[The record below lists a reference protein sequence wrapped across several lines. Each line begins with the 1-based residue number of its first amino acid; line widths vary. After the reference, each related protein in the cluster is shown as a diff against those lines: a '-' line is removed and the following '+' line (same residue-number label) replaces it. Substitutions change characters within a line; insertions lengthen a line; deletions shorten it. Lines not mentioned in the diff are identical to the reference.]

1 VAAVAIA
8 AEEFP
13 RRMEIAVV
21 EVHRAERSSLV
32 VRVGEG
38 ACPWCAFAPMRAEAG
53 QRGYCPR
60 CAGPVLA
67 LLGPGRRDGVN

>member
-1 VAAVAIA
+1 MAVAFA

-13 RRMEIAVV
+13 RRMEIEIV
-21 EVHRAERSSLV
+21 EIHRSERGSLV

-38 ACPWCAFAPMRAEAG
+38 ACPWCG
-53 QRGYCPR
+53 WGRGRIELGARGFCPT

-67 LLGPGRRDGVN
+67 VLKPGASLDG